1 MSVLAVFTAFFLWML
16 NVPYWLTFGVF
27 TGLVS
32 IIPFFGTPLSTLLPA
47 AFVITG
53 PNGGTRALL
62 VLGVGVLVHLI
73 EGNLVS
79 PLVMSKRV
87 ELPPVLTIM
96 AVLVMGRLL
105 GPLGL
110 VIAVPALAS
119 VMVIVR
125 RILINRIYKGKSF
138 RKSAHHRTLVVRVPV
153 PQGGVLLPTTGPVDV
168 MAFRAKRLGNNRRG

>member
-1 MSVLAVFTAFFLWML
+1 VLAVFTAFFLWLL

-47 AFVITG
+47 AFVVTG

-138 RKSAHHRTLVVRVPV
+138 RKTERHRTLLVRVPV
-153 PQGGVLLPTTGPVDV
+153 PRGGVLLPPTGPVDV
-168 MAFRAKRLGNNRRG
+168 MAFRAKQLGGRQGA